1 MSDEQPHPPISIQ
14 TKWRRAITGGLYG
27 YQFVPDGLLRHQA
40 ELGLDPTDVLILLN
54 ICMHWW
60 ETEPEKWPHPR
71 PITIAKRMGTSTRTV
86 ERHIAHMCKLGLIE
100 WMAAESP
107 DRGVSIRRFKLD
119 GLVAKLAAIAQGL
132 NFTEEKAA

>member
-1 MSDEQPHPPISIQ
+1 MTDAVKPFISTQ
-14 TKWRRAITGGLYG
+14 TKWGGAITGGQYG
-27 YQFVPDGLLRHQA
+27 YQFVPDGLLRHQI
-40 ELGLDPTDVLILLN
+40 ELGLNPTDVLVLLN

-60 ETEPEKWPHPR
+60 ESDPDKWPHPR

-86 ERHIAHMCKLGLIE
+86 ERRIANMCKLGLIE

-107 DRGVSIRRFKLD
+107 GKGVSIRRFKLD

-132 NFTEEKAA
+132 NFSQEEAA